1 MLETKIWG
9 IGDILLYTTVLRSL
23 EANEVPVLAFQATR
37 HTRLARFEETVNH
50 ATHTTRRPPRNDA
63 LEFNSGERERRT
75 MDGGGGCVTCAIK
88 FNRRTYGAIVKFHPL
103 RLKIW
108 SDLDDVNL
116 IILES
121 RCDTR
126 HELIGHV
133 RLPKFRQTS
142 APKPPASVPIGQKS
156 MSSSCAK
163 F

>member
-1 MLETKIWG
+1 VPILKCWKQKSGVLEIFCFTR
-9 IGDILLYTTVLRSL
+9 LC
-23 EANEVPVLAFQATR
+23 ALARRTRLR

-63 LEFNSGERERRT
+63 LEFNNGERERYYKRRT
-75 MDGGGGCVTCAIK
+75 MDGGGCVTCAIK
-88 FNRRTYGAIVKFHPL
+88 FNRRTYGAVVKFHPL

-108 SDLDDVNL
+108 FDPDDVNL
-116 IILES
+116 IFLES

-126 HELIGHV
+126 HDSIGHV